1 MNKLRTYLKEMKSF
15 HWRLWLSL
23 CALALFPAI
32 YQTIRTFLL
41 SNTAST
47 DGIDIVGQMEWYD
60 LIDETLKAFLIVPL
74 YSILNKFFVNEEKE
88 FKKIT
93 FKSLFIVFILYGL
106 FNIIILFYGN
116 HLIRFM
122 NPDTENITAMR
133 TYLSLET
140 IAFMIGIIPSFVNVV
155 FVTISKPK
163 NVYIFMGIQ
172 AILGIFSDFIF
183 IPHMGV
189 NGIAISNI
197 IINSILAVAGIAILY
212 FQGYIHISWFT
223 RKDLPGLK
231 EWFKTGFFAGLQQFT
246 DNIVYALMVARM
258 VNIVAEQGN
267 YWVANNFIWGWLLI
281 PVSAMGEVI
290 KKDCQNDYK
299 DLKQSNYYLLSM
311 LIFVFWTMTIPLW
324 IPFFK
329 NAERLDNYQEIFKI
343 VIRLI
348 PFYLAYTLSVI
359 PDSIFIGYGKTY
371 FNMINS
377 ILVNFIYYGIW
388 FALYKLILTT
398 FSINTII
405 LMFGFGIVF
414 HEVISII
421 EERVG
426 SKELINSYE
435 KLIK

>member
-15 HWRLWLSL
+15 HWGLWLSL

-41 SNTAST
+41 SNTVST

-60 LIDETLKAFLIVPL
+60 LIDETLKAFLVVPL

-106 FNIIILFYGN
+106 FNIVILFYGN

-122 NPDTENITAMR
+122 NPDTENISSMR

-140 IAFMIGIIPSFVNVV
+140 IAFMVGIIPSFVSVV

-172 AILGIFSDFIF
+172 AVLGILSDFIF

-197 IINSILAVAGIAILY
+197 ISNSILAVAGIAILY
-212 FQGYIHISWFT
+212 FQGYIRISWFT
-223 RKDLPGLK
+223 KKDLPRLK
-231 EWFKTGFFAGLQQFT
+231 DWFKTGLFAGSQQFI

-258 VNIVAEQGN
+258 INIVAEQGN

-290 KKDCQNDYK
+290 KRDCQTDYK

-311 LIFVFWTMTIPLW
+311 LIFVFWAVTIPLW
-324 IPFFK
+324 IPFFR
-329 NAERLDNYQEIFKI
+329 NVERLDNYQEIFKI

-377 ILVNFIYYGIW
+377 VLVNFIYYGIW
-388 FALYKLILTT
+388 FALYRSNLMAFT
-398 FSINTII
+398 INTII

-421 EERVG
+421 EEKVFFKKNG
-426 SKELINSYE
+426 VSE
-435 KLIK
+435 